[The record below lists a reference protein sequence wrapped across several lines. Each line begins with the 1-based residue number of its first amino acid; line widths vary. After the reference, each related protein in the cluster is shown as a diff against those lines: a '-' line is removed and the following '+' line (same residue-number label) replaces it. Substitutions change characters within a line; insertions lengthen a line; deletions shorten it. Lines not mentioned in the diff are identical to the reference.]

1 MVRTKRGGKKKG
13 ASSSQPPKSAKKQRL
28 DIREP
33 SPDPALQSDSE
44 SEEHS
49 PIPLRS
55 VTFVDKRVMGG
66 RNIDLNFCSSEF
78 SFVSWL
84 EDLNLI
90 PLVQISEP
98 FYIKLVKEFY
108 SNLRMASNYNEE
120 FALTSTV
127 KGERIYLNAR
137 ILASILHIPH
147 TGIYVFEH
155 KKWPEVEGFHPN
167 HILSILYPN
176 DPNVHPN
183 MALTTNHLSVDHRL
197 LHHLIV
203 HQILPT
209 GGGYAKLS
217 RMQVFLMW
225 CILSKIEF
233 CFPLLMLK
241 TMIRAFS
248 QKKFVLPF
256 GSILTK
262 IFLHFH
268 IRLEGEVA
276 TELKKEDTYNK
287 STLNRMGWKK
297 QQGIWTYCPR
307 ADQAP
312 RIAREEQEDNPSW
325 EQTAPAQAQTAPGQA
340 QTAPGQA
347 QGSSSS
353 TDFDRMMELM
363 QSQLASMQG
372 SFDGQLKQ
380 IKMQLG
386 SLAEDH
392 KILHKEY
399 ENVDE
404 GVYYDLRVVKR
415 CLKRIERM
423 LANAKVIDLCEDT
436 TGDEGD
442 SSSDSDTPTAPA
454 ES

>member
-1 MVRTKRGGKKKG
+1 
-13 ASSSQPPKSAKKQRL
+13 
-28 DIREP
+28 
-33 SPDPALQSDSE
+33 
-44 SEEHS
+44 
-49 PIPLRS
+49 
-55 VTFVDKRVMGG
+55 MGG
-66 RNIDLNFCSSEF
+66 RNIDLNFYSSEF

-84 EDLNLI
+84 EDFNLI
-90 PLVQISEP
+90 PLVQISDP

-108 SNLRMASNYNEE
+108 SNLRIASNHNEK
-120 FALTSTV
+120 FALTSSV

-137 ILASILHIPH
+137 ILASILHIPL

-183 MALTTNHLSVDHRL
+183 MALTTNRLSVDHRL

-225 CILSKIEF
+225 CILSRIDF

-241 TMIRAFS
+241 TMVRAFS
-248 QKKFVLPF
+248 QKKSVLPF

-262 IFLHFH
+262 VFLHFH
-268 IRLEGEVA
+268 IRLKGEVA
-276 TELKKEDTYNK
+276 TKLKKEDTYNK

-297 QQGIWTYCPR
+297 EQGIWTYCPR

-312 RIAREEQEDNPSW
+312 RIAREEQEDNPPW
-325 EQTAPAQAQTAPGQA
+325 EQTAPAQTQTAPA
-340 QTAPGQA
+340 QA

-353 TDFDRMMELM
+353 TNFERMMEVM
-363 QSQLASMQG
+363 QSQFASMQA
-372 SFDGQLKQ
+372 SFDGQFKQ
-380 IKMQLG
+380 IKTEIAR
-386 SLAEDH
+386 LAEDH
-392 KILHKEY
+392 KILHADY

-415 CLKRIERM
+415 RLKRMERN
-423 LANAKVIDLCEDT
+423 LAAAKIFDHCTDT
-436 TGDEGD
+436 SGDEGD
-442 SSSDSDTPTAPA
+442 SSSDAPA
-454 ES
+454 AAES

>member
-1 MVRTKRGGKKKG
+1 
-13 ASSSQPPKSAKKQRL
+13 
-28 DIREP
+28 
-33 SPDPALQSDSE
+33 
-44 SEEHS
+44 
-49 PIPLRS
+49 
-55 VTFVDKRVMGG
+55 MGG

-90 PLVQISEP
+90 PLVQISDP

-108 SNLRMASNYNEE
+108 SNLRMASNQNEE
-120 FALTSTV
+120 FALTSSV

-147 TGIYVFEH
+147 TGLYVCEH

-183 MALTTNHLSVDHRL
+183 MALTTNRLSVDHRLL

-225 CILSKIEF
+225 CIISKIEF

-241 TMIRAFS
+241 TMVRAFS
-248 QKKFVLPF
+248 QKKSVLPF

-262 IFLHFH
+262 VFLHFH

-276 TELKKEDTYNK
+276 TKLNKEDTYNK

-312 RIAREEQEDNPSW
+312 RIAREDQEDNPPW
-325 EQTAPAQAQTAPGQA
+325 EAQEQAAPAQTHTAPAQAQ
-340 QTAPGQA
+340 
-347 QGSSSS
+347 GSSST

-363 QSQLASMQG
+363 QSQFASMQA
-372 SFDGQLKQ
+372 SFDGQFKQ
-380 IKMQLG
+380 IKTE
-386 SLAEDH
+386 LARLAKDH
-392 KILHKEY
+392 KILHADY
-399 ENVDE
+399 ENVDK
-404 GVYYDLRVVKR
+404 GVYYDLRVVKMR
-415 CLKRIERM
+415 LKRMERN
-423 LANAKVIDLCEDT
+423 LAAAKIFDHCTDT
-436 TGDEGD
+436 SGDEGD
-442 SSSDSDTPTAPA
+442 SSSDAPAPA

>member
-1 MVRTKRGGKKKG
+1 
-13 ASSSQPPKSAKKQRL
+13 
-28 DIREP
+28 
-33 SPDPALQSDSE
+33 
-44 SEEHS
+44 
-49 PIPLRS
+49 
-55 VTFVDKRVMGG
+55 MGG
-66 RNIDLNFCSSEF
+66 RNIDLQFCSSF
-78 SFVSWL
+78 TFVSWL

-90 PLVQISEP
+90 PLVQISDP

-108 SNLRMASNYNEE
+108 SNLRMASNHNEE

-127 KGERIYLNAR
+127 KGERIYLDSR

-167 HILSILYPN
+167 HFLSILYPN

-225 CILSKIEF
+225 CILSRIEY

-241 TMIRAFS
+241 TMVRAFH
-248 QKKFVLPF
+248 QKKSVLPI

-268 IRLEGEVA
+268 IRLDGEVA
-276 TELKKEDTYNK
+276 TKLKKEDTYNK
-287 STLNRMGWKK
+287 STLNLMGWKK

-312 RIAREEQEDNPSW
+312 RIGREEQEDNPPW
-325 EQTAPAQAQTAPGQA
+325 EGQEQTAPAQTAPAPTQTAP
-340 QTAPGQA
+340 
-347 QGSSSS
+347 SSS
-353 TDFDRMMELM
+353 TSDFDRMMEVM
-363 QSQLASMQG
+363 QSQFASMQA
-372 SFDGQLKQ
+372 SVDGQLKD
-380 IKMQLG
+380 IKLHLCRL
-386 SLAEDH
+386 SRDH
-392 KILHKEY
+392 QVLHKDY
-399 ENVDE
+399 EDVDD

-415 CLKRIERM
+415 RLKRIERN
-423 LANAKVIDLCEDT
+423 LAKANIFDHCTDT
-436 TGDEGD
+436 SGDDGD
-442 SSSDSDTPTAPA
+442 TSTDSVHPPPA

>member
-1 MVRTKRGGKKKG
+1 
-13 ASSSQPPKSAKKQRL
+13 
-28 DIREP
+28 
-33 SPDPALQSDSE
+33 
-44 SEEHS
+44 
-49 PIPLRS
+49 
-55 VTFVDKRVMGG
+55 MGG
-66 RNIDLNFCSSEF
+66 RNIDLQFWSSEF

-90 PLVQISEP
+90 ALVQIFYP
-98 FYIKLVKEFY
+98 FYVKLVKEFY
-108 SNLRMASNYNEE
+108 SNLRMASNQNEE

-127 KGERIYLNAR
+127 KGQRIFLDAR
-137 ILASILHIPH
+137 ILASILHISH

-167 HILSILYPN
+167 HILSIWYPN

-183 MALTTNHLSVDHRL
+183 MALTTNRLFVDHRL

-203 HQILPT
+203 HQFLPT

-225 CILSKIEF
+225 CILSRIEY
-233 CFPLLMLK
+233 CFPLIMLK
-241 TMIRAFS
+241 TMVRAFH
-248 QKKFVLPF
+248 QKKSVLPF

-262 IFLHFH
+262 VFLHFH

-276 TELKKEDTYNK
+276 TKLKKEDTYNK

-312 RIAREEQEDNPSW
+312 RIAREEQEDNPPW
-325 EQTAPAQAQTAPGQA
+325 EQDAPAQTAPAQTQIAP
-340 QTAPGQA
+340 A
-347 QGSSSS
+347 QGSSSTS
-353 TDFDRMMELM
+353 DFDRMMEVM
-363 QSQLASMQG
+363 QSQFASMQA
-372 SFDGQLKQ
+372 SFDGQLKE
-380 IKMQLG
+380 IKLHLG
-386 SLAEDH
+386 RLSRDH
-392 KILHKEY
+392 QVLHKDY
-399 ENVDE
+399 EDVDD

-415 CLKRIERM
+415 RLKIIECN
-423 LANAKVIDLCEDT
+423 LAKANIFDHCRDT
-436 TGDEGD
+436 SGDDGD
-442 SSSDSDTPTAPA
+442 SSTDSIHPPPA

>member
-1 MVRTKRGGKKKG
+1 
-13 ASSSQPPKSAKKQRL
+13 
-28 DIREP
+28 
-33 SPDPALQSDSE
+33 
-44 SEEHS
+44 
-49 PIPLRS
+49 
-55 VTFVDKRVMGG
+55 MGG
-66 RNIDLNFCSSEF
+66 RNIDLQFCSSEF
-78 SFVSWL
+78 TFVSWL

-90 PLVQISEP
+90 PLVQISDP

-108 SNLRMASNYNEE
+108 SNLRMASNHNEV

-127 KGERIYLNAR
+127 KGERIYLDAR

-183 MALTTNHLSVDHRL
+183 MALTTNRLSVDHRL

-225 CILSKIEF
+225 CILSRIEF

-241 TMIRAFS
+241 TMVRVFH
-248 QKKFVLPF
+248 QKKSVLPF

-276 TELKKEDTYNK
+276 TKLKKEDTYNK

-297 QQGIWTYCPR
+297 EQGIWTYCPR

-312 RIAREEQEDNPSW
+312 RIAREEQEDNPPW
-325 EQTAPAQAQTAPGQA
+325 EQTAPAQTAPAQA
-340 QTAPGQA
+340 QSAPAQA
-347 QGSSSS
+347 QGSSS
-353 TDFDRMMELM
+353 TADFDRMMEVM
-363 QSQLASMQG
+363 QSQFASMQA
-372 SFDGQLKQ
+372 SFDGQFQQ
-380 IKMQLG
+380 INMQLDR
-386 SLAEDH
+386 LAEDH
-392 KILHKEY
+392 KFLHKNY
-399 ENVDE
+399 EDVDE

-415 CLKRIERM
+415 RLKRIERK
-423 LANAKVIDLCEDT
+423 LADT
-436 TGDEGD
+436 NIFDHCTDTSGDEGD
-442 SSSDSDTPTAPA
+442 SSSDSVHPPPA
-454 ES
+454 ESD

>member
-1 MVRTKRGGKKKG
+1 
-13 ASSSQPPKSAKKQRL
+13 
-28 DIREP
+28 
-33 SPDPALQSDSE
+33 
-44 SEEHS
+44 
-49 PIPLRS
+49 
-55 VTFVDKRVMGG
+55 G

-90 PLVQISEP
+90 PLVHISDP

-108 SNLRMASNYNEE
+108 SNLRMASNQNEE
-120 FALTSTV
+120 FALFSFV
-127 KGERIYLNAR
+127 KGESIYLTAR

-147 TGIYVFEH
+147 TGLYVFEH

-167 HILSILYPN
+167 QILSILYSN

-183 MALTTNHLSVDHRL
+183 MVLTTNRLSVDHRL

-209 GGGYAKLS
+209 GGGYANLS

-241 TMIRAFS
+241 TMVRAFS
-248 QKKFVLPF
+248 QNKSVLPF

-262 IFLHFH
+262 VFQHFH

-276 TELKKEDTYNK
+276 TKLKKEDTYNK

-297 QQGIWTYCPR
+297 QEGIWTYCPK

-312 RIAREEQEDNPSW
+312 RIAREEQKDNPPW
-325 EQTAPAQAQTAPGQA
+325 EDQEQTAPAQP
-340 QTAPGQA
+340 QA
-347 QGSSSS
+347 QGSSST
-353 TDFDRMMELM
+353 TDFDRMMEFM
-363 QSQLASMQG
+363 QSQFASMQV
-372 SFDGQLKQ
+372 SFDAKFKQ
-380 IKMQLG
+380 INTRLD
-386 SLAEDH
+386 SFAEDH
-392 KILHKEY
+392 KILHSEY

-415 CLKRIERM
+415 RLKRMERK
-423 LANAKVIDLCEDT
+423 LAASKVIDRCEDT

-442 SSSDSDTPTAPA
+442 SSSDSDTLAPA

>member
-1 MVRTKRGGKKKG
+1 
-13 ASSSQPPKSAKKQRL
+13 
-28 DIREP
+28 
-33 SPDPALQSDSE
+33 
-44 SEEHS
+44 
-49 PIPLRS
+49 
-55 VTFVDKRVMGG
+55 MGG

-90 PLVQISEP
+90 PLVQISDP

-108 SNLRMASNYNEE
+108 SNLRMASNQNEE
-120 FALTSTV
+120 FALTSSV
-127 KGERIYLNAR
+127 KGERIYLDAR

-183 MALTTNHLSVDHRL
+183 MALTTNRLSVDHRL

-233 CFPLLMLK
+233 YFPLLMLK
-241 TMIRAFS
+241 TMVRAFS
-248 QKKFVLPF
+248 QKKSVLPF
-256 GSILTK
+256 GSNFIK
-262 IFLHFH
+262 VFQHFH

-276 TELKKEDTYNK
+276 TKLKKEDTYNK

-312 RIAREEQEDNPSW
+312 RIAREEQEENPPW
-325 EQTAPAQAQTAPGQA
+325 EAQEQTTPAAPAQAQ
-340 QTAPGQA
+340 
-347 QGSSSS
+347 SSSS
-353 TDFDRMMELM
+353 TFDFDRMMEFM
-363 QSQLASMQG
+363 QSKFATMQAS
-372 SFDGQLKQ
+372 FKEVNTR
-380 IKMQLG
+380 LG
-386 SLAEDH
+386 RLEADH
-392 KILHKEY
+392 KIIHAEY

-415 CLKRIERM
+415 RLKRMERK
-423 LANAKVIDLCEDT
+423 LAASKTINRCEET
-436 TGDEGD
+436 SGDEGD
-442 SSSDSDTPTAPA
+442 ESTDSDTPAA
-454 ES
+454 DE